1 MVETSFIL
9 FTCILCKYILI
20 HIHVLKPYI
29 NCIDFNNII
38 YFNMYKMMANLCI
51 VSQVFLLGS
60 LCVVS
65 TVEILVDSLVDRF
78 YNILIS

>member
-1 MVETSFIL
+1 
-9 FTCILCKYILI
+9 
-20 HIHVLKPYI
+20 
-29 NCIDFNNII
+29 
-38 YFNMYKMMANLCI
+38 MYKMMANLCI